1 MTEKDKE
8 RMKKQART
16 PLDSFLGI
24 AEQHEK
30 EQGAATNGVSESLWI
45 TT

>member
-1 MTEKDKE
+1 MTEKDKDK
-8 RMKKQART
+8 MKKTTKT

-30 EQGAATNGVSESLWI
+30 EQIANTNGV
-45 TT
+45 